1 MLLFMGKI
9 ISVNANV
16 AYQCSVQLEISYNL
30 NCLFVWQGILADVSK
45 LQLKEYKFE
54 ETENL
59 RYDQ

>member
-1 MLLFMGKI
+1 MKLLFMGKI

-16 AYQCSVQLEISYNL
+16 GISMLRVIRNIIQFEIG
-30 NCLFVWQGILADVSK
+30 CFVWQGILADVSK

-59 RYDQ
+59 R